1 MPPCSQPTADMEPR
15 EETTVWGT
23 YWATGETVPA
33 VSDPS
38 DLMHPGMAEAAF
50 TSSAAHVNE
59 HLDVPPSYSPHDL
72 WSPVLSSSGVCHR
85 GGPYLSEDS
94 LGLPRTPPLPVL
106 LSPLTSERA
115 PGIKSSQEGSCTEG
129 GGSLTDNTAGVTPQ
143 QNGETGGDGSNAAPT
158 QPVNDAVVHM
168 ASLAKHFHVPRKE
181 AAAAMGICVTILK
194 RRCRSVGI
202 MAWPYRKMAMVEKR
216 IQLRE
221 TMLLD
226 GSADLTAESSEALK
240 AEILVLRERMAL
252 LRRNPNLKSSDL
264 V

>member
-23 YWATGETVPA
+23 YWATAETVPA

-59 HLDVPPSYSPHDL
+59 HLDVPPSYPPYAL

-85 GGPYLSEDS
+85 GGSYLSEDS

-129 GGSLTDNTAGVTPQ
+129 GGSITGNTAGVTPQ

-168 ASLAKHFHVPRKE
+168 TSLAKHFHVPRKE

-202 MAWPYRKMAMVEKR
+202 LAWPYRKMAMVEKR

-240 AEILVLRERMAL
+240 AEILVLRERMEL